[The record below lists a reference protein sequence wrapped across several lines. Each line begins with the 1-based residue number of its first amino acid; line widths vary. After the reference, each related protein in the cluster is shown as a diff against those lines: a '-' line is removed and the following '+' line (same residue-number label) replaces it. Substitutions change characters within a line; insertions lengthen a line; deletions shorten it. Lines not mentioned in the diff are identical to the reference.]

1 MTPLRR
7 GRFSK
12 RVNGLQSLASTALN
26 LFREFVPGNPDAARF
41 WLETGSAAFSLLV
54 VLGLLL
60 RFFGSENSRPG
71 LVLVAGVLGVLLLA
85 GGAATVE
92 LYALPALPASVTSV
106 VDSISSLAAE
116 KLHQPAWPARTV
128 LLAAGLA
135 TSLLIVVSPLTR
147 MTFKVPGFLALVAWL
162 AALTT
167 AFTVPDFIRTSLA
180 PKTEARSSPASH
192 AER

>member
-1 MTPLRR
+1 
-7 GRFSK
+7 
-12 RVNGLQSLASTALN
+12 VNGLQSLASTALN

-41 WLETGSAAFSLLV
+41 WLETGSAALSVLL

-85 GGAATVE
+85 AGAAAVE
-92 LYALPALPASVTSV
+92 LYALPMLPSSVTSV
-106 VDSISSLAAE
+106 VDSIASLAAG
-116 KLHQPAWPARTV
+116 KFQQPAWPARTV

-135 TSLLIVVSPLTR
+135 ASLLLVVSPLTR

-162 AALTT
+162 AALAT
-167 AFTVPDFIRTSLA
+167 AFTVQAAIRTSLP
-180 PKTEARSSPASH
+180 PKPEARSAPGANS
-192 AER
+192 